1 MQRSVVVFAK
11 CSVVQWQQA
20 ACKSTILTAREKEKE
35 NTVQKKPLLLI
46 FFFNTVRK
54 VDSAK
59 TALPTLAKMQRRMS
73 VTIREYKF
81 FRSFSQ
87 KFENWPKRKAEALWR
102 KMRERKIAGENRMK
116 RIEAKKFCWTGTF
129 PLRKGEYY

>member
-1 MQRSVVVFAK
+1 M
-11 CSVVQWQQA
+11 
-20 ACKSTILTAREKEKE
+20 
-35 NTVQKKPLLLI
+35 QKKPLLLI

-116 RIEAKKFCWTGTF
+116 RIEAKKFC
-129 PLRKGEYY
+129 

>member
-1 MQRSVVVFAK
+1 MWINNFDSQ
-11 CSVVQWQQA
+11 
-20 ACKSTILTAREKEKE
+20 EKIKRKHSAEE
-35 NTVQKKPLLLI
+35 ASS
-46 FFFNTVRK
+46 FSSFNTVTQ

-59 TALPTLAKMQRRMS
+59 TALPTLARMQRRMS

-102 KMRERKIAGENRMK
+102 KMRERKIAGERRMK
-116 RIEAKKFCWTGTF
+116 KKEKVKTF
-129 PLRKGEYY
+129 PLHKGEKLLNFNFHSNFEFWI

>member
-1 MQRSVVVFAK
+1 MY
-11 CSVVQWQQA
+11 
-20 ACKSTILTAREKEKE
+20 LTD
-35 NTVQKKPLLLI
+35 
-46 FFFNTVRK
+46 K

-59 TALPTLAKMQRRMS
+59 TALPTLARMQRRMS

-102 KMRERKIAGENRMK
+102 KMRERKIAGEKER
-116 RIEAKKFCWTGTF
+116 TGESEERYG
-129 PLRKGEYY
+129 LLGGI

>member
-1 MQRSVVVFAK
+1 M
-11 CSVVQWQQA
+11 
-20 ACKSTILTAREKEKE
+20 
-35 NTVQKKPLLLI
+35 QKKPLLLI

-102 KMRERKIAGENRMK
+102 KMRERKIAGEHRMK
-116 RIEAKKFCWTGTF
+116 KRKEKQFC
-129 PLRKGEYY
+129 